1 MAAARFGI
9 LARSFS
15 TSAVTK
21 QLVQPPVQVFGL
33 EGRYATALYS
43 AAKKKNALD
52 AVDKD
57 FKELSTLLK
66 TDGQLK
72 EFLLNPLLSKE
83 LKKQAVE
90 SVLAKKKASPL
101 TVNLFGALAENG
113 RLTNV
118 EGIIGAFGIIMA
130 AVRGEVICEVT
141 TAKPLDAAM
150 TKELEASLKAFLK
163 KGESL
168 QLTQKVDP
176 TILGGMIVSVGDKY
190 IDMSMASKIKKYSGL
205 LQEAV

>member
-1 MAAARFGI
+1 MGGRRTLLEMAAARFGV

-15 TSAVTK
+15 TAAARQ
-21 QLVQPPVQVFGL
+21 QLVQPPIQVFGL

-57 FKELSTLLK
+57 FKELAVLLK
-66 TDGQLK
+66 TDVQLK
-72 EFLLNPLLSKE
+72 EFLLNPLLSKG

-101 TVNLFGALAENG
+101 TVNLFGALAEYG

-118 EGIIGAFGIIMA
+118 EGIINAFGIIMA
-130 AVRGEVICEVT
+130 AVRGE
-141 TAKPLDAAM
+141 
-150 TKELEASLKAFLK
+150 
-163 KGESL
+163 
-168 QLTQKVDP
+168 
-176 TILGGMIVSVGDKY
+176 
-190 IDMSMASKIKKYSGL
+190 
-205 LQEAV
+205 